1 MPCIRWT
8 DVFLQAVKLYH
19 HYYLKKSREF
29 INLFSGAPY
38 EKIQKEIVLCRLHWS
53 HEKEIRYK
61 WPLVIEEVEEVRFCI
76 LMYGRIERRR
86 RMTGVWK
93 SCACRIGILLEW
105 RGDWVEITSMVSF
118 SDIYIFYVLGVQVEV
133 VEVVEEAAVVEA
145 EEVAVGPL
153 GVGEVEVVVVEE
165 VLVEECPSVEEG
177 VV

>member
-1 MPCIRWT
+1 M
-8 DVFLQAVKLYH
+8 A
-19 HYYLKKSREF
+19 
-29 INLFSGAPY
+29 
-38 EKIQKEIVLCRLHWS
+38 
-53 HEKEIRYK
+53 
-61 WPLVIEEVEEVRFCI
+61 
-76 LMYGRIERRR
+76 
-86 RMTGVWK
+86 GVWK